1 MSVVMSALMNRVV
14 APPALVPRPTGGSG
28 GSSRA
33 ATGAALR
40 RFGRCE
46 HGGVA
51 IESAIALFVLV
62 VGFAGLM
69 SIVDAAL
76 TSDRMGRAARAAA
89 HALALHPNNDWCA
102 AIRRELRLDEDF
114 DCDAAWNVTVA
125 HGVGP
130 AALPATLDANA
141 PEGTGDMV
149 LVRIEWSPPLVVP
162 AGSRAGRERGRAGN
176 SPAPRPATRVAMG
189 LYRCEPVDAG

>member
-1 MSVVMSALMNRVV
+1 MNRLLHHR
-14 APPALVPRPTGGSG
+14 AAPRPTNGSG
-28 GSSRA
+28 GPSRA

-46 HGGVA
+46 YGGVA
-51 IESAIALFVLV
+51 IESAIALLVLV

-69 SIVDAAL
+69 AIVETAL

-89 HALALHPNNDWCA
+89 HALALHPDNDWCA

-114 DCDAAWNVTVA
+114 DCNADWNVTVA

-130 AALPATLDANA
+130 AALPTTLDAPA
-141 PEGTGDMV
+141 PVGTGDMV
-149 LVRIEWSPPLVVP
+149 LVRIEWAPRSWSLPDLVP
-162 AGSRAGRERGRAGN
+162 AASAAEAGDA
-176 SPAPRPATRVAMG
+176 PAPRHARRVAMG

>member
-1 MSVVMSALMNRVV
+1 MNRLLHHR
-14 APPALVPRPTGGSG
+14 AAPRPSRPTDGSG
-28 GSSRA
+28 GPSR
-33 ATGAALR
+33 AALR

-46 HGGVA
+46 RGSVA

-76 TSDRMGRAARAAA
+76 TSDRMARAARAAA
-89 HALALHPNNDWCA
+89 HALALHPDNDWCA

-114 DCDAAWNVTVA
+114 DCGAVWNVTVA

-130 AALPATLDANA
+130 AALPATLDAPA
-141 PEGTGDMV
+141 PVGTGDMV
-149 LVRIEWSPPLVVP
+149 LVRIEYVHRPWSPPALVP
-162 AGSRAGRERGRAGN
+162 AANAAEGD
-176 SPAPRPATRVAMG
+176 SPAPRGTTLVAMG

>member
-1 MSVVMSALMNRVV
+1 MNRLLHHRPS
-14 APPALVPRPTGGSG
+14 PPPDGSG

-33 ATGAALR
+33 AAGAALR

-46 HGGVA
+46 RGAVA

-62 VGFAGLM
+62 VGLAGLM
-69 SIVDAAL
+69 AIVDTAL

-89 HALALHPNNDWCA
+89 HALALHPDNDWCA
-102 AIRRELRLDEDF
+102 AIRRELRLGEDF
-114 DCDAAWNVTVA
+114 DCDADWNVTVA

-130 AALPATLDANA
+130 SALPATLDAPA

-149 LVRIEWSPPLVVP
+149 LVRIEWAPRSWSLPALVP
-162 AGSRAGRERGRAGN
+162 AANADEAGD
-176 SPAPRPATRVAMG
+176 SPAPRPAPRVAMG